1 MGNLLTSLLNTANGL
16 SVLTQGLNVTEN
28 NVVNANTPGYVKQT
42 QVFEAQPFDLSIGL
56 PGGVTAGP
64 MISSRDAF
72 AEQTVREQQSAA
84 NYYAPQA
91 SVLTALQGN
100 FDLSSST
107 SVASSLN
114 SFFQSFSQ
122 LSVNPSDTVSRQA
135 VLDQAGQLARSF
147 QQTASGLAQQ
157 GSDTGGQITS
167 TVNDIN
173 SLAST
178 IAQINA
184 EGRVDPNGGVDAGV
198 DAKLNSSLESLSQLA
213 GITVLQQTN
222 GQVNVYLGGQTPLVI
237 GNQAYAIQ
245 NDFSTPQTTI
255 LDATGKDVTSQVT
268 AGQLGGLLIV
278 KNNSIPSYLADLNT
292 LAQNVADQVNTAL
305 NAGID
310 ANGAAPVTD
319 LFTYDAANGTAATM
333 AVNAMTP
340 DQIAAALPGSA
351 GGNGNALALAALG
364 SSQNINGYTYAQF
377 YGNLAARVGRDSST
391 ATDSQNT
398 QQDLLAQAQNTR
410 SQESSV
416 SLDEEATHLIAF
428 QRAYQATSKLLTV
441 LDDITNTLIN
451 IIPQ

>member
-135 VLDQAGQLARSF
+135 ILDQAGQLARSF

-255 LDATGKDVTSQVT
+255 LDATGKDVTSQVRT
-268 AGQLGGLLIV
+268 G
-278 KNNSIPSYLADLNT
+278 DF
-292 LAQNVADQVNTAL
+292 
-305 NAGID
+305 ID
-310 ANGAAPVTD
+310 
-319 LFTYDAANGTAATM
+319 
-333 AVNAMTP
+333 
-340 DQIAAALPGSA
+340 I
-351 GGNGNALALAALG
+351 
-364 SSQNINGYTYAQF
+364 
-377 YGNLAARVGRDSST
+377 
-391 ATDSQNT
+391 
-398 QQDLLAQAQNTR
+398 
-410 SQESSV
+410 
-416 SLDEEATHLIAF
+416 LD
-428 QRAYQATSKLLTV
+428 R
-441 LDDITNTLIN
+441 
-451 IIPQ
+451 